1 MDAAYLIN
9 IGKQKFFQF
18 FQFALFKQAVQTG
31 FQCLTIQIFQNS
43 SISFCPAGIQFQP
56 FPAIETGKFFFNLR
70 KGFYMCFGSDICRNL
85 AQTVLVSIFSLLI
98 KSRKELAKSGYI
110 SFASNVSY
118 TEDS

>member
-43 SISFCPAGIQFQP
+43 SISFCPAGIQFQS
-56 FPAIETGKFFFNLR
+56 FPAIETGKFLLNLR

-85 AQTVLVSIFSLLI
+85 AHNFFVLIIF
-98 KSRKELAKSGYI
+98 AD
-110 SFASNVSY
+110 FC
-118 TEDS
+118 DD

>member
-31 FQCLTIQIFQNS
+31 FQCLTIQIFQNN

-56 FPAIETGKFFFNLR
+56 FPAIETGKFFLNLR
-70 KGFYMCFGSDICRNL
+70 KGFYMCFGSGIL
-85 AQTVLVSIFSLLI
+85 LFSQI
-98 KSRKELAKSGYI
+98 SVMIENSGAR
-110 SFASNVSY
+110 SLENFA
-118 TEDS
+118 